1 MFILEQL
8 FDNFADFNISFL
20 ITYDKDYS
28 LHKDIHFLLSRPYY
42 TEISLQPSETSE
54 IIEAD
59 KDFYQNIINDF
70 YFQRLIKYACGS
82 TLFLDFAIQYLVESG
97 IYSYTD
103 TSVEMVSQKLQW
115 FHLQWTTL

>member
-1 MFILEQL
+1 MIEAIPDTLIYIENFEKIDTCSLFILEQL

-59 KDFYQNIINDF
+59 KDFYQ
-70 YFQRLIKYACGS
+70 KY
-82 TLFLDFAIQYLVESG
+82 Y
-97 IYSYTD
+97 
-103 TSVEMVSQKLQW
+103 K
-115 FHLQWTTL
+115 